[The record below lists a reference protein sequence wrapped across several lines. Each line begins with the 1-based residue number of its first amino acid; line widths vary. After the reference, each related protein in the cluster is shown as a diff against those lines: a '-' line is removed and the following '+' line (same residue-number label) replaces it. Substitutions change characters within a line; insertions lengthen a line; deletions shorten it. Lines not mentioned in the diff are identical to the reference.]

1 MAEEQVEKVSQ
12 EQIGEWKE
20 QYGRLFKTVCGP
32 YEFYWHPFTRKTY
45 RETLAEDI
53 EAVDTEDLVQ
63 ARRVLTILQN
73 VVYPEA
79 ETLKDIL
86 ESRVGIID
94 SLSDEI
100 LKESGFYAKETEE
113 L

>member
-1 MAEEQVEKVSQ
+1 MAEEMISQ
-12 EQIGEWKE
+12 EQIEDWKNE
-20 QYGRLFKTVCGP
+20 YGRIFKTVCGP

-45 RETLAEDI
+45 RETLSEEVDAT
-53 EAVDTEDLVQ
+53 DTEEILQ
-63 ARRVLTILQN
+63 CRRVLTILQN
-73 VVYPEA
+73 VLHPDTE
-79 ETLKDIL
+79 ELKNIL
-86 ESRVGIID
+86 EDRVGIIE

>member
-1 MAEEQVEKVSQ
+1 MAEEQIEKVSQ
-12 EQIGEWKE
+12 EQITEWKQE
-20 QYGRLFKTVCGP
+20 YGRLFKTVCGP

-45 RETLAEDI
+45 RETLSEDI
-53 EAVDTEDLVQ
+53 DAIDTEDIIQ
-63 ARRVLTILQN
+63 SRRVITILQN
-73 VVYPEA
+73 VVYPGTE
-79 ETLKDIL
+79 ELKNIVED
-86 ESRVGIID
+86 RVGIIE